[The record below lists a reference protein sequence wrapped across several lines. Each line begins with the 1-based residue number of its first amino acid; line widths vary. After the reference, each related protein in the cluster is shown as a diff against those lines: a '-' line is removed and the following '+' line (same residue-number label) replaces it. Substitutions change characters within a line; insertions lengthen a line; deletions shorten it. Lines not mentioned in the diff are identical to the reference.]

1 MKKITDYSLDLP
13 EEVLEEDEAAVEL
26 FEVVELVEVFPSS
39 MTTDVFAAVAAA
51 FALAAANRSRVNF
64 DATYISMSDC
74 EYPLSKASV
83 ILFGKL
89 SLVIMLDA
97 PAPMTVGLL
106 QIICS

>member
-1 MKKITDYSLDLP
+1 M
-13 EEVLEEDEAAVEL
+13 EEDEAAVEL
-26 FEVVELVEVFPSS
+26 FEVVELVEEEVFPS
-39 MTTDVFAAVAAA
+39 DVFAAVAAA

-64 DATYISMSDC
+64 EATYISMSDC

-97 PAPMTVGLL
+97 PAPMTVGCLFVLVVCYL
-106 QIICS
+106 QDCI

>member
-1 MKKITDYSLDLP
+1 M
-13 EEVLEEDEAAVEL
+13 EEDEAAVEL
-26 FEVVELVEVFPSS
+26 FEVVELVEDEVFPS
-39 MTTDVFAAVAAA
+39 TDVFAAVAAA

>member
-1 MKKITDYSLDLP
+1 M
-13 EEVLEEDEAAVEL
+13 EEDEAAVEL
-26 FEVVELVEVFPSS
+26 FEVVELVEEEVFPSS
-39 MTTDVFAAVAAA
+39 ITTDVFAAVAAA

-106 QIICS
+106 